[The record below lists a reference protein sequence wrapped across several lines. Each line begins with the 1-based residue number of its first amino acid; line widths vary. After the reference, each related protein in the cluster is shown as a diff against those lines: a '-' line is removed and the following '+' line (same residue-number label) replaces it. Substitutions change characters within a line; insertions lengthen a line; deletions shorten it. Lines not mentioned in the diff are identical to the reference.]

1 MKIMSIPKAITKSF
15 DLGDGKQITL
25 ETGRF
30 ARQAHGSVVVR
41 QDDTMLMCTVV
52 SNYEAKPDAPFF
64 PLTVEYQE
72 KFASAGKIPGGFLK
86 REGRAGD
93 HEILICRLV
102 DRAIRPLFPDGYMN
116 DTQIMIQL
124 ISSDGNVKPDAL
136 ACLAA
141 SAAIAVSDIPLTG
154 LCSEARVAR
163 INGEY
168 VVNPYADQLEH
179 ADLDIIVG
187 ATAED
192 VCMVEGEMQEV
203 SEEDLVNAIQIG
215 HEAIKKMIAAQLELA
230 EQVGATQ
237 KREVIPV
244 EVNEDLMSKI
254 ESFATEQIAEV
265 AHGKLGKHERKEQ
278 FGNIKEAFK
287 AQYSEEELEEWG
299 GLVGEYFEKL
309 EKKVIRRMMLDER
322 TRLDGRSLDQI
333 RPITIETD
341 VLPRAHGSALFT
353 RGETQSLTTAT
364 LGSKLDEKL
373 IDTVNFSGTE
383 KFMLHYNFPPYCT
396 GEVKPV
402 RGVSRREVGHG
413 NLGFRSVKRIL
424 PEVANNPYTIRV
436 VSDIL
441 ESNGSSSMAT
451 VCAGSLALMDAGI
464 PVKAHVAG
472 IAMGLISD
480 TESDKTAILTDILGD
495 EDHLGDM
502 DFKVTGTRN
511 GIVACQM
518 DMKIDGLKPE
528 LMVQAL
534 NQAKQAREE
543 LLDKMEAA
551 VPAPRA
557 ELKSFVPRME
567 SIIIDGEFI
576 GKIIGPGGK
585 HIQELQK
592 TTETVITIEE
602 IEDEKGKV
610 TISSNNGD
618 NMAAAIKVIKEM
630 TAKPEIGGEYE
641 AIVKKVVEFGVFVEF
656 MPGHQGLVHVSEI
669 SHTRINNVADV
680 LKEGDEIKV
689 KIIGTDKKSG
699 KFRLSRKVLL
709 PAPETSTEEANTE

>member
-1 MKIMSIPKAITKSF
+1 MTPKAITKSF
-15 DLGDGKQITL
+15 DLGDGKEITI

-41 QDDTMLMCTVV
+41 QNDTMIMCTVV

-124 ISSDGNVKPDAL
+124 ISSDGEVMPDAL

-154 LCSEARVAR
+154 LVSEARVAR
-163 INGEY
+163 IDGKL
-168 VVNPYADQLEH
+168 VVNPYASELEN

-187 ATAED
+187 ATKED

-203 SEEDLVNAIQIG
+203 SEEDLVEAIQLG
-215 HEAIKKMIAAQLELA
+215 HEAIKKMIEAQHALEEL
-230 EQVGATQ
+230 VGATS
-237 KREVIPV
+237 KREVVPV
-244 EVNEDLMSKI
+244 EVNEDLLEKI
-254 ESFATEQIAEV
+254 KAFAAEKISQV

-278 FGNIKEAFK
+278 FSAIKEEFK
-287 AQYSEEELEEWG
+287 AAYSEEELEEWG
-299 GLVGEYFEKL
+299 GKVSEYFAKVEKNI
-309 EKKVIRRMMLDER
+309 IRRMMLDEK
-322 TRLDGRSLDQI
+322 TRLDGRNLDEI
-333 RPITIETD
+333 RAITIETD

-364 LGSKLDEKL
+364 LGSKMDEKL
-373 IDTVNFSGTE
+373 IDTVSFSGTE

-424 PEVANNPYTIRV
+424 PEQDQNPYTIRV

-464 PVKAHVAG
+464 PVKGHVAG

-480 TESDKTAILTDILGD
+480 TEPGSDKTAILTDILGD

-534 NQAKQAREE
+534 KQAKQAREE
-543 LLDKMEAA
+543 LLEKMEAA
-551 VPAPRA
+551 CPAPRA

-567 SIIIDGEFI
+567 SLIIDGEFI

-585 HIQELQK
+585 NIQDLQK
-592 TTETVITIEE
+592 RTNTVITIEE
-602 IEDEKGKV
+602 IEGEKGKV
-610 TISSNNGD
+610 SISSSNGD
-618 NMAAAIKVIKEM
+618 DLRAAYEEVRMA
-630 TAKPEIGGEYE
+630 TLKPEIGAEYDSV
-641 AIVKKVVEFGVFVEF
+641 VKKVADYGVFVEF
-656 MPGHQGLVHVSEI
+656 LPGHQGLLHVSEI
-669 SHTRINNVADV
+669 SHSKIDKVADV
-680 LKEGDEIKV
+680 FKEGDDVKI
-689 KIIGTDKKSG
+689 KIIGTDRKTG

-709 PAPETSTEEANTE
+709 PKPEAPAESASE